1 MSLNEMLGQGAV
13 ALDVPCADWREA
25 VRESGRLLVASGV
38 ATDDYTDQMID
49 TVERLGPYIVI
60 APGLALAHARPSE
73 AVLRTGMSWLR
84 PAEPVEFGHRTND
97 PVTLVVGL
105 AATDH
110 EQHQT
115 ALVEFA
121 TLFSDEQRRRQL
133 TKLPD
138 PAALRDFLGATGRE
152 EQPR

>member
-1 MSLNEMLGQGAV
+1 MSLNEMLGTGSV

-38 ATDDYTDQMID
+38 TTDDYTDQMVD

-60 APGLALAHARPSE
+60 APGLALAHARPSD

-84 PAEPVEFGHRTND
+84 PEAPVEFGHRSND

-105 AATDH
+105 AALDH
-110 EQHQT
+110 EKHQA
-115 ALVEFA
+115 ALVQLATIFA
-121 TLFSDEQRRRQL
+121 DEARRKELAEVPDEDTLRTL
-133 TKLPD
+133 L
-138 PAALRDFLGATGRE
+138 AATE
-152 EQPR
+152 

>member
-13 ALDVPCADWREA
+13 ALDVACADWREA
-25 VRESGRLLVASGV
+25 VREAGRLLVASGV

-60 APGLALAHARPSE
+60 APGLALAHSRPSE

-115 ALVEFA
+115 ALVELA

-138 PAALRDFLGATGRE
+138 PAVLREFLGATGRE
-152 EQPR
+152 EQLR

>member
-1 MSLNEMLGQGAV
+1 MSLRTMLDEKAIG
-13 ALDVPCADWREA
+13 LDVPCHDWRGA
-25 VRESGRLLVASGV
+25 VRAAGDLLVASGV
-38 ATDDYTDQMID
+38 TTDAYTDAMIESI
-49 TVERLGPYIVI
+49 ERLGPYIVI

-84 PAEPVEFGHRTND
+84 PAEPVTFGHGKND

-115 ALVEFA
+115 ALAQLATVFA
-121 TLFSDEQRRRQL
+121 DQDERRTLEG
-133 TKLPD
+133 
-138 PAALRDFLGATGRE
+138 LRDARALLSYLDHTLADNT
-152 EQPR
+152 